1 MYLLFESYERLC
13 STLLDDVSG
22 NVALDVIVQ
31 ELCAMLLADDTTP
44 LFFVNIGVPDFEA
57 PYFEVPTYEQ

>member
-1 MYLLFESYERLC
+1 MQFLLDSHDDSRLR
-13 STLLDDVSG
+13 STLLDD
-22 NVALDVIVQ
+22 LDLVVQ

-57 PYFEVPTYEQ
+57 PEFEVPTY